1 MTIKRNKPKFSQRIM
16 MFFLLTA
23 FFSIGLLVFFWIQG
37 EYSTFK
43 TESESMRVSYLN
55 AHKDLLK
62 TEVNTALS
70 YIEYQKARVEPRL
83 KQSIQGRVNEAYA
96 IASNIFNLYREKR
109 TQAEM
114 QEMVK
119 DALRPIRFNEDRGYY
134 FAFNLQGIETLFAD
148 RPEME
153 GKDMLPVQG
162 AQGEYVV
169 RDMLD
174 IVKSQKEGFYQY
186 TWTKPNKEGHFSK
199 IAFVKLFEP
208 FGWVFGTGE
217 YLDDVEGDIQEEVVE
232 FIEKIRFGG
241 DGYVFVGQ
249 WDGVSL
255 TRPAKGMNMWDV
267 TDSRGTKIV
276 QEMIRLAKKGSGYL
290 EYVMPKLDDK
300 RPAPKLSYTVGLPE
314 WKWYV
319 GTGIYVDEIETA
331 IAQRKKEVEQ
341 RIIGNLVKIVWLLG
355 GIIGAVCLVA
365 FYVLRKASK
374 NLDAFAVFFERASN
388 ELDEINPDEMNY
400 AELQNLAHSA
410 NDMVKARKRAGQE
423 LTRAHEVLKTIFE
436 RSPFGVVLIGRDRKV
451 HWGNHYICA
460 LAGVENATDLCGKEC
475 GEYLCPAEQNACP
488 ILDRQQVIDNSERIL
503 RRKDGLEIPILKT
516 VMEIEMN
523 GEPVLLETFVDIT
536 ERKVAEKERERL
548 QMQLTQAQ
556 KMEAVGQLAGG
567 VAHDFNNM
575 LGVIIGYS
583 ELILE
588 HMTPSQQFHAELEE
602 IQKAARRSADLTRQ
616 LLTFAR
622 KQTVAPKVL
631 DLNQTIEGMLNMLRR
646 LIGENINLI
655 WMPGSGLWS
664 IKMDPSQV
672 DQILANL
679 CVNAR
684 DAISGVGK
692 ITVETENTPLS
703 EDYCAT
709 HAGSLPGEYVRIS
722 VSDTGNGMDTE
733 TLAHIF
739 EPFFTTKGVG
749 EGTGLGLATV
759 YGAVKQNNGFINASS
774 EPERGTTFTI
784 YIPRYKDNVLP
795 AARTVAGDN
804 IPSGTETI
812 LLVEDEQMILKMTIQ
827 MLVGQGYHV
836 LGASSPWEAIRLAKE
851 NFGSIDLLMTDV
863 IMPEMNGRDL
873 VKQLF
878 TISPNIKCLFMSG
891 YTANVIAHHGVLD
904 EGVHFIQKPFSVK
917 DLGRKLRDALEG

>member
-1 MTIKRNKPKFSQRIM
+1 MTIKRNKPNLSRRIM
-16 MFFLLTA
+16 IFFLLTA
-23 FFSIGLLVFFWIQG
+23 FFSISLLGFFWIQS
-37 EYSTFK
+37 EYSAFR
-43 TESESMRVSYLN
+43 TESESMRVRYLN

-96 IASNIFNLYREKR
+96 IALNIFNLYREKR
-109 TQAEM
+109 TPAEI

-153 GKDMLPVQG
+153 GKDMLPIQG
-162 AQGEYVV
+162 AQDEYVV

-199 IAFVKLFEP
+199 IAFVKMFEP
-208 FGWVFGTGE
+208 FGWVLGTGE
-217 YLDDVEGDIQEEVVE
+217 YLDDVEGDIQEEVIE
-232 FIEKIRFGG
+232 FIEKIRFGR

-255 TRPAKGMNMWDV
+255 TRPAKGRNMWDV
-267 TDSRGTKIV
+267 TDSLGTKIV
-276 QEMIRLAKKGSGYL
+276 QEMIRLAKEGSGYL

-300 RPAPKLSYTVGLPE
+300 RPAPKLSYTVGIPE

-319 GTGIYVDEIETA
+319 GTGIYIDEIETA
-331 IAQRKKEVEQ
+331 IAQRKKEVDK
-341 RIIGNLVKIVWLLG
+341 RIIGNLVKIAWVLG
-355 GIIGAVCLVA
+355 GIIGSVCLAA
-365 FYVLRKASK
+365 FYVLRKARK
-374 NLDAFAVFFERASN
+374 NLDAFTVFFKRASF

-423 LTRAHEVLKTIFE
+423 LARAHEVLKTILE

-451 HWGNHYICA
+451 RWANRYICT
-460 LAGVENATDLCGKEC
+460 LAGVENATVFYGKEC
-475 GEYLCPAEQNACP
+475 GEYLCPTEQNACP

-523 GEPVLLETFVDIT
+523 GEQVLLETFVDIT

-548 QMQLTQAQ
+548 QMQLIQAQ

-588 HMTPSQQFHAELEE
+588 QVDPTQQFHAELME
-602 IQKAARRSADLTRQ
+602 IQKAAHRSADLTRQ

-622 KQTVAPKVL
+622 KQTVAPQVL
-631 DLNQTIEGMLNMLRR
+631 DLNQTVEGMLNMLRR

-655 WMPGSGLWS
+655 WMPGNGLWL
-664 IKMDPSQV
+664 IKMDPSQI

-684 DAISGVGK
+684 DAIAGVGK

-703 EDYCAT
+703 EDYCVT

-774 EPERGTTFTI
+774 EPGRGTTFTI
-784 YIPRYKDNVLP
+784 YIPRYRDNVLP

-812 LLVEDEQMILKMTIQ
+812 LLVEDEPMILKMTTQ

-851 NFGSIDLLMTDV
+851 NIGSIDLLMTDV

-878 TISPNIKCLFMSG
+878 SISPNIKCLFMSG
-891 YTANVIAHHGVLD
+891 YTASVIAHHGVLD
-904 EGVHFIQKPFSVK
+904 EGVHFIQKPFSMS
-917 DLGRKLRDALEG
+917 DLGEKLREALKG